1 MEENINIKNELL
13 SLYKII
19 KNKISNNTIQNN
31 ENEDINTINS
41 ISLINYIKESIL
53 LLISQTTN
61 NDNNTT
67 LKNNYHQLESQIIK
81 LETDIKYY
89 LKNFMRYKIL
99 KDTLEMKLNAYIG
112 LEEEY
117 EDLKEKVKYE
127 GGKFLENDRK
137 DNEIII
143 LRRENSTLKKEISK
157 LENKNKKYE
166 NKNNEYI
173 NKIKELEN
181 IIDINNKKI
190 CNLEK
195 TINDNIIN
203 KNKIYKNLNNSN
215 SCTNIGI
222 LNHENSLTKLDNTN
236 NYSLKNLKNIYNFN
250 NNKKIINFFS
260 PKFDLNPLEQHKIQ
274 NQNPNNKT
282 IGINSNTF
290 NGNYN
295 KIINS
300 FGNKKIKIPSKNDFT
315 IIKQPRN
322 NSISVIHVENDE
334 SKSILINKIKEDKI
348 NKYINLN
355 KSGNKTRNLNQI
367 LNSKAQNICPLTVKN
382 NGHIIPKYIQ
392 RELPKNIINKSS
404 SLNI

>member
-1 MEENINIKNELL
+1 MEENLNIKNELL

-19 KNKISNNTIQNN
+19 TSKISYNTIQNN

-41 ISLINYIKESIL
+41 ISLINYIKEYIP

-61 NDNNTT
+61 SNYTI
-67 LKNNYHQLESQIIK
+67 LENNYHQLESQIIK

-89 LKNFMRYKIL
+89 LKNLMRYKIL
-99 KDTLEMKLNAYIG
+99 KDTLEMKLNAYMG

-181 IIDINNKKI
+181 IIDTYNKKI

-195 TINDNIIN
+195 TIKDNIIN
-203 KNKIYKNLNNSN
+203 NNKIYKNLNNSN
-215 SCTNIGI
+215 SCTSIIN
-222 LNHENSLTKLDNTN
+222 NENSLTKLDNAN
-236 NYSLKNLKNIYNFN
+236 SFSLKNLKNICNFN
-250 NNKKIINFFS
+250 NNKKIMNFYS

-274 NQNPNNKT
+274 NQNNKT

-290 NGNYN
+290 NVTYN

-300 FGNKKIKIPSKNDFT
+300 FGNKKIKIPIKNDFT
-315 IIKQPRN
+315 ILKQPRN
-322 NSISVIHVENDE
+322 NSISVIRPENDE
-334 SKSILINKIKEDKI
+334 SNSILVNKIKDDKI

-367 LNSKAQNICPLTVKN
+367 LNSKAQNIYPLTVKN